1 MAAQA
6 TAQRPPEV
14 EITESLR
21 RDLTKQIRK
30 LRWIG
35 RPDEAERLELAAST
49 GFACGRCC
57 PTRPAGSAPRPDED
71 LTSVGREPTFAPF
84 RGGSR

>member
-35 RPDEAERLELAAST
+35 RPDEAERLELALAFREHGFRVRAMLSDAARRERSAS
-49 GFACGRCC
+49 
-57 PTRPAGSAPRPDED
+57 
-71 LTSVGREPTFAPF
+71 
-84 RGGSR
+84 